1 MNGKETK
8 LKYFKGSEWMKT
20 SDKLAFNLD
29 ATELAEQIP
38 GTMDENQCFHV
49 TDRTEELSLLPSTKP
64 FEVVKANVRE
74 IWFALQLSIGG

>member
-8 LKYFKGSEWMKT
+8 LKYFKDSEWMKT

-29 ATELAEQIP
+29 AMELAELIP

-49 TDRTEELSLLPSTKP
+49 SNQTEELSLLPSTKP
-64 FEVVKANVRE
+64 FEAVKANVCGTV
-74 IWFALQLSIGG
+74 LYLNYV